1 MAILLP
7 EHTWSQVSPKGGKV
21 ILSPGPERSSSRRVE
36 KSHTA
41 SCGLQPPP
49 SVSLVPA
56 PRPYCTPSRPVL
68 PADGGGGGLWR
79 PATIRR
85 TGPTVCPGSTQALL
99 HSLQTSKCPMC
110 RIGQKSNMVSILGLH
125 ILPKCHLLSINRLSK
140 DRNRDGRFQVAVH
153 KCRLLLDRGKVTEVV
168 ALVWWQESGALPR
181 HSSHIRLP

>member
-1 MAILLP
+1 MAIVLP

-21 ILSPGPERSSSRRVE
+21 TISPGPERSSSRRRG

-49 SVSLVPA
+49 SVSLLPA
-56 PRPYCTPSRPVL
+56 PRPYCPPSRPVP
-68 PADGGGGGLWR
+68 PADTGGGGLWR

-110 RIGQKSNMVSILGLH
+110 PIGRQSNMVSISGLNVP
-125 ILPKCHLLSINRLSK
+125 PKCHLLSINLMSK
-140 DRNRDGRFQVAVH
+140 DRNRVGRFQVAVH

-168 ALVWWQESGALPR
+168 DLARWQESGALPR
-181 HSSHIRLP
+181 HS